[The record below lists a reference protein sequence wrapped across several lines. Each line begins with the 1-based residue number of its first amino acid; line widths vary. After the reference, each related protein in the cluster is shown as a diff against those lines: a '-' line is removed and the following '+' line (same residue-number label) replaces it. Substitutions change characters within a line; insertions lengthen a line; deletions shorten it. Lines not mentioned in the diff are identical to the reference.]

1 MVQRPTSGYPQKNR
15 ARVAAGLAPELSE
28 PLAFPW
34 IAQPTT
40 ADPGDARGSNMLRE
54 ADRHLERVI
63 YRAIQDAKL
72 AGRDNTIQNEV
83 AVRTVR
89 WIRPEMTAS
98 EALTVVKAVRHK
110 RLQDA

>member
-1 MVQRPTSGYPQKNR
+1 
-15 ARVAAGLAPELSE
+15 
-28 PLAFPW
+28 
-34 IAQPTT
+34 
-40 ADPGDARGSNMLRE
+40 MLRE
-54 ADRHLERVI
+54 ADRNLERVI

-89 WIRPEMTAS
+89 WVRPEMTAS
-98 EALTVVKAVRHK
+98 EALTVVKTVRRK

>member
-1 MVQRPTSGYPQKNR
+1 
-15 ARVAAGLAPELSE
+15 
-28 PLAFPW
+28 
-34 IAQPTT
+34 
-40 ADPGDARGSNMLRE
+40 MLRE

-89 WIRPEMTAS
+89 WIRPEMTTS
-98 EALTVVKAVRHK
+98 EALTVVKSVRHK
-110 RLQDA
+110 RLQEA

>member
-1 MVQRPTSGYPQKNR
+1 
-15 ARVAAGLAPELSE
+15 
-28 PLAFPW
+28 
-34 IAQPTT
+34 
-40 ADPGDARGSNMLRE
+40 MLRE

-98 EALTVVKAVRHK
+98 EALTVVKSVRHK
-110 RLQDA
+110 RQQDA

>member
-1 MVQRPTSGYPQKNR
+1 
-15 ARVAAGLAPELSE
+15 
-28 PLAFPW
+28 
-34 IAQPTT
+34 
-40 ADPGDARGSNMLRE
+40 MLRE

-98 EALTVVKAVRHK
+98 EVLTVVKSVRHK